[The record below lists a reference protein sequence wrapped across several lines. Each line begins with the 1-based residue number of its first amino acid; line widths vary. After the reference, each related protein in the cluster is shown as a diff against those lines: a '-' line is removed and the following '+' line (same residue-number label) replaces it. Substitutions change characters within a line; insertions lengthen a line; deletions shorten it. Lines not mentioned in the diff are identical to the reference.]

1 MENTSL
7 LVEYLPLL
15 PEIIVLIGAM
25 ALLLLGV
32 FQEGKEADQGE
43 KLVWGLSILVMT
55 LALFIAIKDWGVNA
69 TLFNDSFVINDFTR
83 LLKIMVLVGGII
95 TIYMSISYLI
105 DNGMFKSEYMVLML
119 FALLGMMMM
128 ISANDLIAMY
138 LGLEV
143 QSLALYVMAAFRRD
157 NVRSSESGMK
167 YFVLG
172 ALSSGMLLYGCSM
185 VYGFSGS
192 IYFTEIA
199 KTAMTDGTV
208 SIGMVIGLVFILA
221 GLAFKVSA
229 VPFHMWTP
237 DVYEGAPTPVTA
249 FFAACPKIAAMG
261 ILVRIIYEAFPE
273 LTTQWNQIIVFISI
287 ASMLLGAFGAIG
299 QTNIK
304 RLMAYSS
311 IGNMGF
317 ALVGLAA
324 GNKEGVEGILIY
336 LMIYLVMTV
345 GVFACILAMRRNEK
359 MVVEIDDLK
368 GLSQN
373 NLPAAFMLAL
383 LMFSL
388 AGIPPLAGFFAKFY
402 VFMAA
407 VKAEMFILAVV
418 GVLSS
423 VVGAFYYLRII
434 KIMFFDEA
442 KDAFN
447 EMPSQLKV
455 VLGLSGLFVLTGI
468 LYLNPLIDVARL
480 ATKALFPTT

>member
-1 MENTSL
+1 
-7 LVEYLPLL
+7 
-15 PEIIVLIGAM
+15 
-25 ALLLLGV
+25 
-32 FQEGKEADQGE
+32 
-43 KLVWGLSILVMT
+43 
-55 LALFIAIKDWGVNA
+55 
-69 TLFNDSFVINDFTR
+69 
-83 LLKIMVLVGGII
+83 
-95 TIYMSISYLI
+95 
-105 DNGMFKSEYMVLML
+105 
-119 FALLGMMMM
+119 
-128 ISANDLIAMY
+128 
-138 LGLEV
+138 
-143 QSLALYVMAAFRRD
+143 
-157 NVRSSESGMK
+157 
-167 YFVLG
+167 
-172 ALSSGMLLYGCSM
+172 
-185 VYGFSGS
+185 
-192 IYFTEIA
+192 
-199 KTAMTDGTV
+199 
-208 SIGMVIGLVFILA
+208 
-221 GLAFKVSA
+221 
-229 VPFHMWTP
+229 MWTP

-249 FFAACPKIAAMG
+249 FFAVCPKIAAMG
-261 ILVRIIYEAFPE
+261 ILLRIIYEAFPE

-324 GNKEGVEGILIY
+324 GNREGVEGVLIY

-345 GVFACILAMRRNEK
+345 GVFACILSMRRNEK
-359 MVVEIDDLK
+359 MVEEIDDLK

-407 VKAEMFILAVV
+407 VKADMFILAVV
-418 GVLSS
+418 GVLAS

-434 KIMFFDEA
+434 KIMFFDDA

-455 VLGLSGLFVLTGI
+455 VLGLSGMFVL
-468 LYLNPLIDVARL
+468 LYIVYPNPLIDGARL
-480 ATKALFPTT
+480 AAKALFPTV

>member
-1 MENTSL
+1 MSA
-7 LVEYLPLL
+7 LVEYLPIL
-15 PEIIVLIGAM
+15 PELIVAIGALI
-25 ALLLLGV
+25 LLMVGV
-32 FQEGKEADQGE
+32 FQKDEDAN
-43 KLVWGLSILVMT
+43 LVWFLSMLVMAGAAFF
-55 LALFIAIKDWGVNA
+55 LIKDWGINA
-69 TLFNDSFVINDFTR
+69 TLFNESFVVNDFTR
-83 LLKIMVLVGGII
+83 LLKVMVLIGGIF
-95 TIYMSISYLI
+95 TIYMSISFLI
-105 DNGMFKSEYMVLML
+105 DAGIFKSEYMVLML

-138 LGLEV
+138 LGLEI

-172 ALSSGMLLYGCSM
+172 ALSSGMLLYGSSM

-192 IYFTEIA
+192 IYFSEIA
-199 KTAMTDGTV
+199 KTAMGDGTA
-208 SIGMVIGLVFILA
+208 SIGMVIGLVFVLA
-221 GLAFKVSA
+221 GLAFKISA

-249 FFAACPKIAAMG
+249 FFAICPKVAAMA
-261 ILVRIIYEAFPE
+261 ILLRIIYNAFPD

-287 ASMLLGAFGAIG
+287 ASMILGAFGAIG
-299 QTNIK
+299 QKNIK
-304 RLMAYSS
+304 RLLAYSS

-324 GNKEGVEGILIY
+324 GNREGVEGVIIY
-336 LMIYLVMTV
+336 LMIYMVMTA
-345 GVFACILAMRRNEK
+345 GVFALVLSMRRNEE
-359 MVVEIDDLK
+359 MVENIDDLR
-368 GLSQN
+368 GLSQT
-373 NLPAAFMLAL
+373 NLSAAFLLAL

-407 VKAEMFILAVV
+407 VKADMFILAIV
-418 GVLSS
+418 GVLAS

-442 KDAFN
+442 KDSFN

-455 VLGLSGLFVLTGI
+455 VLGLSGLFVLFYI
-468 LYLNPLIDVARL
+468 VYPNPLIEGARL
-480 ATKALFPTT
+480 AAKALLPTA

>member
-1 MENTSL
+1 MENTSA
-7 LVEYLPLL
+7 LVDYLPLL
-15 PEIIVLIGAM
+15 PEIIVLLGAVI
-25 ALLLLGV
+25 LLLLGV
-32 FQEGKEADQGE
+32 FQEGKGE
-43 KLVWGLSILVMT
+43 KLVWGLTMIV
-55 LALFIAIKDWGVNA
+55 LAAAVFVSVKDWGVTA
-69 TLFNDSFVINDFTR
+69 TLFNGSFQIDDFTR
-83 LLKIMVLVGGII
+83 LLKILVLVGGII
-95 TIYMSISYLI
+95 CIYMSISYLTEA
-105 DNGMFKSEYMVLML
+105 GMFKSEYMVLIL
-119 FALLGMMMM
+119 FSILGMMMM

-157 NVRSSESGMK
+157 NVRSSEAGMK

-192 IYFTEIA
+192 IYFSEIA
-199 KTAMTDGTV
+199 QTAITNGAV
-208 SIGMVIGLVFILA
+208 SVGMVIGLVFILA

-237 DVYEGAPTPVTA
+237 DVYEGAPTTVTA

-261 ILVRIIYEAFPE
+261 ILVRIIFEAFPE
-273 LTTQWNQIIVFISI
+273 LTTQWNQVIIFISI
-287 ASMLLGAFGAIG
+287 ASMILGAFGAIG

-317 ALVGLAA
+317 ALVGLTA
-324 GNKEGVEGILIY
+324 GNREGVEGVLIY

-345 GVFACILAMRRNEK
+345 GVFALILSMRRNEK
-359 MVVEIDDLK
+359 MVEDIEDLR
-368 GLSQN
+368 GLSQT

-407 VKAEMFILAVV
+407 VKADMFVLAVI
-418 GVLSS
+418 GVLAS

-455 VLGLSGLFVLTGI
+455 VLGLSGLFVL
-468 LYLNPLIDVARL
+468 LYIVYPNPLIDGARE
-480 ATKALFPTT
+480 AAKALLPA

>member
-1 MENTSL
+1 MENTSA
-7 LVEYLPLL
+7 LVDYLPLM
-15 PEIIVLIGAM
+15 PEIIVLLGSLI
-25 ALLLLGV
+25 LLLLGV
-32 FQEGKEADQGE
+32 FQEGKGE
-43 KLVWGLSILVMT
+43 KLVWGLTMIV
-55 LALFIAIKDWGVNA
+55 LAAAVFVSVKDWGVSA
-69 TLFNDSFVINDFTR
+69 TLFNGSFLIDDFTR
-83 LLKIMVLVGGII
+83 LLKILVLVGGII
-95 TIYMSISYLI
+95 CIYMSISYLTEA
-105 DNGMFKSEYMVLML
+105 GMFKSEYMVLIL
-119 FALLGMMMM
+119 FSILGMMMM

-199 KTAMTDGTV
+199 QTAMTNGTV
-208 SIGMVIGLVFILA
+208 SVGMVIGLVFILA

-237 DVYEGAPTPVTA
+237 DVYEGASTPVTA

-273 LTTQWNQIIVFISI
+273 LTTQWNQVIIFISI
-287 ASMLLGAFGAIG
+287 ASMILGAFGAIG

-311 IGNMGF
+311 ISNMGF

-324 GNKEGVEGILIY
+324 GNREGVEGILIY

-345 GVFACILAMRRNEK
+345 GVFALILSMRRNEK
-359 MVVEIDDLK
+359 MVEDIEDLR

-407 VKAEMFILAVV
+407 VKADMFILAVV
-418 GVLSS
+418 GVLAS
-423 VVGAFYYLRII
+423 VVGAFYYLRIV

-455 VLGLSGLFVLTGI
+455 VLGLSGLFVL
-468 LYLNPLIDVARL
+468 LYIVYPNPLIDSARE
-480 ATKALFPTT
+480 AAKALLPA

>member
-1 MENTSL
+1 MIQADLNI
-7 LVEYLPLL
+7 LL
-15 PEIIVLIGAM
+15 PEIVLSVYA
-25 ALLLLGV
+25 
-32 FQEGKEADQGE
+32 
-43 KLVWGLSILVMT
+43 IL
-55 LALFIAIKDWGVNA
+55 
-69 TLFNDSFVINDFTR
+69 
-83 LLKIMVLVGGII
+83 
-95 TIYMSISYLI
+95 
-105 DNGMFKSEYMVLML
+105 
-119 FALLGMMMM
+119 ALLGAVYTGKDKMAGMLVWLTAGLMVALAFYLGTVTGEHEAFGGM
-128 ISANDLIAMY
+128 FVDDSFARFAKILILLSAAAVLVMSQEYMARRQILKFEYPLLIALSTVGMSVMVSAGDLMSLY
-138 LGLEV
+138 MGLEL
-143 QSLALYVMAAFRRD
+143 QSLSLYVVASLRRD
-157 NVRSSESGMK
+157 SVKSTEAGLK

-172 ALSSGMLLYGCSM
+172 ALSSGLLLYGASL
-185 VYGFSGS
+185 VYGFTGTTNFAG
-192 IYFTEIA
+192 IIA
-199 KTAMTDGTV
+199 AADGQAPF
-208 SIGMVIGLVFILA
+208 GLLLGLVFVIS

-237 DVYEGAPTPVTA
+237 DVYEGSPTPVTA
-249 FFAACPKIAAMG
+249 FFATAPKVAAMA
-261 ILVRIIYEAFPE
+261 LFARVAHD
-273 LTTQWNQIIVFISI
+273 
-287 ASMLLGAFGAIG
+287 AFGGAVGDWTQIVAFLSVLSMVIGAVAAIG
-299 QTNIK
+299 QRNIK

-324 GNKEGVEGILIY
+324 GNKEGVEGVLIY

-345 GVFACILAMRRNEK
+345 GVFACILSMRRNEK

-407 VKAEMFILAVV
+407 VKADMFILAVV

-455 VLGLSGLFVLTGI
+455 VLGLSGLFVL
-468 LYLNPLIDVARL
+468 LYIVYPNPLIDSARL
-480 ATKALFPTT
+480 AAKALFPTA

>member
-1 MENTSL
+1 MENTSA
-7 LVEYLPLL
+7 LVDYLPLL
-15 PEIIVLIGAM
+15 PEIIVLLGAVI
-25 ALLLLGV
+25 LLLLGV
-32 FQEGKEADQGE
+32 FQEGKGE
-43 KLVWGLSILVMT
+43 KLVWGLTMIV
-55 LALFIAIKDWGVNA
+55 LAAAVFVSVKDWGVTA
-69 TLFNDSFVINDFTR
+69 TLFNGSFQIDDFTR
-83 LLKIMVLVGGII
+83 LLKILVLVGGII
-95 TIYMSISYLI
+95 CIYMSISYLTEA
-105 DNGMFKSEYMVLML
+105 GMFKSEYMVLIL
-119 FALLGMMMM
+119 FSILGMMMM

-157 NVRSSESGMK
+157 NVRSSEAGMK

-192 IYFTEIA
+192 IYFSEIA
-199 KTAMTDGTV
+199 QTAITNGAV
-208 SIGMVIGLVFILA
+208 SVGMVIGLVFILA

-237 DVYEGAPTPVTA
+237 DVYEGAPTTVTA

-261 ILVRIIYEAFPE
+261 ILVRIIFEAFPE
-273 LTTQWNQIIVFISI
+273 LTTQWNQVIIFISI
-287 ASMLLGAFGAIG
+287 ASMILGAFGAIG

-324 GNKEGVEGILIY
+324 GNREGVEGVLIY

-345 GVFACILAMRRNEK
+345 GVFALILSMRRNEK
-359 MVVEIDDLK
+359 MVEDIEDLR
-368 GLSQN
+368 GLSQT

-407 VKAEMFILAVV
+407 VKADMFVLAVI
-418 GVLSS
+418 GVLAS

-455 VLGLSGLFVLTGI
+455 VLGLSGLFVL
-468 LYLNPLIDVARL
+468 LYIVYPNPLIDGARE
-480 ATKALFPTT
+480 AAKALLPA

>member
-1 MENTSL
+1 MEHASP

-15 PEIIVLIGAM
+15 PEIIVLLGALI
-25 ALLLLGV
+25 LLLLGV
-32 FQEGKEADQGE
+32 FQEGKGE
-43 KLVWGLSILVMT
+43 KLIWGLSMLVM
-55 LALFIAIKDWGVNA
+55 ALGVFMLVKDWGVNT

-95 TIYMSISYLI
+95 TIYMSISYLTEA
-105 DNGMFKSEYMVLML
+105 GMFKSEYMVLML

-192 IYFTEIA
+192 VYFSEIA
-199 KTAMTDGTV
+199 KTAMSDGTV
-208 SIGMVIGLVFILA
+208 SIGMIIGLVFILA

-249 FFAACPKIAAMG
+249 FFAVCPKIAAMG
-261 ILVRIIYEAFPE
+261 ILLRIIYGAFPE
-273 LTTQWNQIIVFISI
+273 MTAQWNQIIIFISI

-324 GNKEGVEGILIY
+324 GNREGVEGVLIY

-345 GVFACILAMRRNEK
+345 GVFACILSMRRNEK
-359 MVVEIDDLK
+359 MVEEIDDLR

-407 VKAEMFILAVV
+407 VKADMFILAVV
-418 GVLSS
+418 GVLAS

-434 KIMFFDEA
+434 KIMFFDDA
-442 KDAFN
+442 KDEFN

-455 VLGLSGLFVLTGI
+455 VLGLSGLFVLFYI
-468 LYLNPLIDVARL
+468 VYPNPLIDGARL
-480 ATKALFPTT
+480 AAKALLPTV

>member
-1 MENTSL
+1 MENTSA
-7 LVEYLPLL
+7 LVDYLPLL
-15 PEIIVLIGAM
+15 PEIIVLLGAVI
-25 ALLLLGV
+25 LLLLGV
-32 FQEGKEADQGE
+32 FQEGKGE
-43 KLVWGLSILVMT
+43 KLVWGLTMIV
-55 LALFIAIKDWGVNA
+55 LAAAVFVSVKDWGVTAN
-69 TLFNDSFVINDFTR
+69 LFNGSFQIDDFTR
-83 LLKIMVLVGGII
+83 LLKILVLVGGII
-95 TIYMSISYLI
+95 CIYMSISYLTEA
-105 DNGMFKSEYMVLML
+105 GMFKSEYMVLIL
-119 FALLGMMMM
+119 FSILGMMMM

-157 NVRSSESGMK
+157 NVRSSEAGMK

-192 IYFTEIA
+192 IYFSEIA
-199 KTAMTDGTV
+199 QTAITNGAV
-208 SIGMVIGLVFILA
+208 SVGMVIGLVFILA

-237 DVYEGAPTPVTA
+237 DVYEGAPTTVTA

-261 ILVRIIYEAFPE
+261 ILVRIIFEAFPE
-273 LTTQWNQIIVFISI
+273 LTTQWNQVIIFISI
-287 ASMLLGAFGAIG
+287 ASMILGAFGAIG

-324 GNKEGVEGILIY
+324 GNREGVEGVLIY

-345 GVFACILAMRRNEK
+345 GVFALILSMRRNEK
-359 MVVEIDDLK
+359 MVEDIEDLR
-368 GLSQN
+368 GLSQT

-407 VKAEMFILAVV
+407 VKADMFVLAVI
-418 GVLSS
+418 GVLAS

-455 VLGLSGLFVLTGI
+455 VLGLSGLFVL
-468 LYLNPLIDVARL
+468 LYIVYPNPLIDGARE
-480 ATKALFPTT
+480 AAKALLPA

>member
-1 MENTSL
+1 MENTSA
-7 LVEYLPLL
+7 LVDYLPLL
-15 PEIIVLIGAM
+15 PEIIVLLGSLI
-25 ALLLLGV
+25 LLLLGV
-32 FQEGKEADQGE
+32 FQEGKGE
-43 KLVWGLSILVMT
+43 KLVWGLTMIV
-55 LALFIAIKDWGVNA
+55 LAAAVIVSVKDWGVSA
-69 TLFNDSFVINDFTR
+69 TLFNGSFQIDDFTR
-83 LLKIMVLVGGII
+83 LLKILVLVGGII
-95 TIYMSISYLI
+95 CIYMSISYLTEA
-105 DNGMFKSEYMVLML
+105 GMFKSEYMVLIL
-119 FALLGMMMM
+119 FSILGMMMM

-157 NVRSSESGMK
+157 NVRSSEAGMK

-192 IYFTEIA
+192 IYFSEIA
-199 KTAMTDGTV
+199 QTAITNGAV
-208 SIGMVIGLVFILA
+208 SVGMVIGLVFILA

-237 DVYEGAPTPVTA
+237 DVYEGAPTTVTA

-261 ILVRIIYEAFPE
+261 ILVRIIFEAFPE
-273 LTTQWNQIIVFISI
+273 LTTQWNQVIIFISI
-287 ASMLLGAFGAIG
+287 ASMILGAFGAIG

-324 GNKEGVEGILIY
+324 GNREGVEGVLIY

-345 GVFACILAMRRNEK
+345 GVFALILSMRRNEK
-359 MVVEIDDLK
+359 MVEDIEDLR
-368 GLSQN
+368 GLSQT

-407 VKAEMFILAVV
+407 VKADMFVLAVI
-418 GVLSS
+418 GVLAS

-455 VLGLSGLFVLTGI
+455 VLGLSGLFVL
-468 LYLNPLIDVARL
+468 LYIVYPNPLIDGARE
-480 ATKALFPTT
+480 AAKALLPA

>member
-1 MENTSL
+1 MENTSA
-7 LVEYLPLL
+7 LVDYLPLL
-15 PEIIVLIGAM
+15 PEIIVLLGAVI
-25 ALLLLGV
+25 LLLLGV
-32 FQEGKEADQGE
+32 FQEGKGE
-43 KLVWGLSILVMT
+43 KLVWGLTMIV
-55 LALFIAIKDWGVNA
+55 LAAAVFVSVKDWGVTAN
-69 TLFNDSFVINDFTR
+69 LFNGSFQIDDFTR
-83 LLKIMVLVGGII
+83 LLKILVLVGGII
-95 TIYMSISYLI
+95 CIYMSISYLTEA
-105 DNGMFKSEYMVLML
+105 GMFKSEYMVLIL
-119 FALLGMMMM
+119 FSILGMMMM

-157 NVRSSESGMK
+157 NVRSSEAGMK

-192 IYFTEIA
+192 IYFSEIA
-199 KTAMTDGTV
+199 QTAATNGTV
-208 SIGMVIGLVFILA
+208 SVGMVIGLVFILA

-229 VPFHMWTP
+229 VPPHIWTP

-261 ILVRIIYEAFPE
+261 ILVRIIFEAFPE
-273 LTTQWNQIIVFISI
+273 LTTQWNQVIIFIAI
-287 ASMLLGAFGAIG
+287 ASMILGAFGAIG

-324 GNKEGVEGILIY
+324 GNREGVEGILIY

-345 GVFACILAMRRNEK
+345 GVFALILSMRRNEK
-359 MVVEIDDLK
+359 MVEDIEDLR
-368 GLSQN
+368 GLSQT

-407 VKAEMFILAVV
+407 VKADMFVLAVV
-418 GVLSS
+418 GVLAS

-455 VLGLSGLFVLTGI
+455 VLGLSGLFVL
-468 LYLNPLIDVARL
+468 LYIVYPNPLIDGARE
-480 ATKALFPTT
+480 AAKALLPA

>member
-1 MENTSL
+1 MSA
-7 LVEYLPLL
+7 LVEYLPIL
-15 PEIIVLIGAM
+15 PELIVAIGALI
-25 ALLLLGV
+25 LLMVGV
-32 FQEGKEADQGE
+32 FQKDEDAN
-43 KLVWGLSILVMT
+43 LVWFLSMLVMAGAAFF
-55 LALFIAIKDWGVNA
+55 LIKDWGINA
-69 TLFNDSFVINDFTR
+69 TLFNESFVVNDFTR
-83 LLKIMVLVGGII
+83 LLKVMVLIGGIF
-95 TIYMSISYLI
+95 TIYMSISFLI
-105 DNGMFKSEYMVLML
+105 DAGIFKSEYMVLML

-138 LGLEV
+138 LGLEI

-172 ALSSGMLLYGCSM
+172 ALSSGMLLYGSSM

-192 IYFTEIA
+192 IYFSEIA
-199 KTAMTDGTV
+199 KTALGDGTA
-208 SIGMVIGLVFILA
+208 SIGMVIGLVFVLA
-221 GLAFKVSA
+221 GLAFKISA

-249 FFAACPKIAAMG
+249 FFAICPKVAAMA
-261 ILVRIIYEAFPE
+261 ILLRIIYNAFPD

-287 ASMLLGAFGAIG
+287 ASMILGAFGAIG
-299 QTNIK
+299 QKNIK
-304 RLMAYSS
+304 RLLAYSS

-324 GNKEGVEGILIY
+324 GNREGVEGVIIY
-336 LMIYLVMTV
+336 LMIYMVMTA
-345 GVFACILAMRRNEK
+345 GVFALVLSMRRNEE
-359 MVVEIDDLK
+359 MVENIDDLR
-368 GLSQN
+368 GLSQT
-373 NLPAAFMLAL
+373 NLSAAFLLAL

-407 VKAEMFILAVV
+407 VKADMFILAIV
-418 GVLSS
+418 GVLAS

-442 KDAFN
+442 KDSFN

-455 VLGLSGLFVLTGI
+455 VLGLSGLFVLFYI
-468 LYLNPLIDVARL
+468 VYPNPLIEGARL
-480 ATKALFPTT
+480 AAKALLPTA

>member
-1 MENTSL
+1 MENTSA
-7 LVEYLPLL
+7 LVDYLPLL
-15 PEIIVLIGAM
+15 PEIIVLLGAVI
-25 ALLLLGV
+25 LLLLGV
-32 FQEGKEADQGE
+32 FQEGKGE
-43 KLVWGLSILVMT
+43 KLVWGLTMIV
-55 LALFIAIKDWGVNA
+55 LAAAVFVSVKDWGVTA
-69 TLFNDSFVINDFTR
+69 TLFNGSFQIDDFTR
-83 LLKIMVLVGGII
+83 LLKILVLVGGII
-95 TIYMSISYLI
+95 CIYMSISYLTEA
-105 DNGMFKSEYMVLML
+105 GMFKSEYMVLIL
-119 FALLGMMMM
+119 FSILGMMMM

-157 NVRSSESGMK
+157 NVRSSEAGMK

-192 IYFTEIA
+192 IYFSEIA
-199 KTAMTDGTV
+199 QTAITNGAV
-208 SIGMVIGLVFILA
+208 SVGMVIGLVFILA

-237 DVYEGAPTPVTA
+237 DVYEGAPTTVTA

-261 ILVRIIYEAFPE
+261 ILVRIIFEAFPE
-273 LTTQWNQIIVFISI
+273 LTTQWNQVIIFISI
-287 ASMLLGAFGAIG
+287 ASMILGAFGAIG

-324 GNKEGVEGILIY
+324 GNREGVEGVIIY

-345 GVFACILAMRRNEK
+345 GVFALILSMRRNEK
-359 MVVEIDDLK
+359 MVEDIEDLR
-368 GLSQN
+368 GLSQT

-407 VKAEMFILAVV
+407 VKADMFVLAVI
-418 GVLSS
+418 GVLAS

-455 VLGLSGLFVLTGI
+455 VLGLSGLFVL
-468 LYLNPLIDVARL
+468 LYIVYPNPLIDGARE
-480 ATKALFPTT
+480 AAKALLPA

>member
-1 MENTSL
+1 MEHASP

-15 PEIIVLIGAM
+15 PEIIVLLGALI
-25 ALLLLGV
+25 LLLLGV
-32 FQEGKEADQGE
+32 FQEGKGE
-43 KLVWGLSILVMT
+43 KLVWGLTMLVM
-55 LALFIAIKDWGVNA
+55 ALGAFMLIKDWGVNT

-95 TIYMSISYLI
+95 TIYMSISYLTEA
-105 DNGMFKSEYMVLML
+105 GMFKSEYMVLML

-192 IYFTEIA
+192 VYFSEIA
-199 KTAMTDGTV
+199 KTAMGDGTV
-208 SIGMVIGLVFILA
+208 SVGMIIGLVFILA

-249 FFAACPKIAAMG
+249 FFAVCPKIAAMG
-261 ILVRIIYEAFPE
+261 ILLRIIYEAFPE
-273 LTTQWNQIIVFISI
+273 LTTQWNQIIIFISI

-324 GNKEGVEGILIY
+324 GNREGVEGVLIY

-345 GVFACILAMRRNEK
+345 GVFACILSMRRNEK
-359 MVVEIDDLK
+359 MVEEIDDLK

-407 VKAEMFILAVV
+407 VKADMFILAVV
-418 GVLSS
+418 GVLAS

-434 KIMFFDEA
+434 KIMFFDDA

-455 VLGLSGLFVLTGI
+455 VLGLSGLFVLFYI
-468 LYLNPLIDVARL
+468 VYPNPLIDGARL
-480 ATKALFPTT
+480 AAKALLPTV

>member
-1 MENTSL
+1 MEHASP

-15 PEIIVLIGAM
+15 PEIIVLLGALI
-25 ALLLLGV
+25 LLLLGV
-32 FQEGKEADQGE
+32 FQEGKGE
-43 KLVWGLSILVMT
+43 KLVWGLSMLVM
-55 LALFIAIKDWGVNA
+55 ALGVFMLVKDWGVNT

-95 TIYMSISYLI
+95 TIYMSISYLTEA
-105 DNGMFKSEYMVLML
+105 DMFKSEYMVLML

-192 IYFTEIA
+192 VYFSEIA
-199 KTAMTDGTV
+199 KTAMSDGTV
-208 SIGMVIGLVFILA
+208 SIGMIIGLVFILA

-249 FFAACPKIAAMG
+249 FFAVCPKIAAMG
-261 ILVRIIYEAFPE
+261 ILLRIIYGAFPE
-273 LTTQWNQIIVFISI
+273 MTGQWNQIIIFISI

-324 GNKEGVEGILIY
+324 GNREGVEGVLIY

-345 GVFACILAMRRNEK
+345 GVFACILSMRRNEK
-359 MVVEIDDLK
+359 MVEEIDDLR

-407 VKAEMFILAVV
+407 VKADMFILAVV
-418 GVLSS
+418 GVLAS

-434 KIMFFDEA
+434 KIMFFDDA
-442 KDAFN
+442 KDEFN

-455 VLGLSGLFVLTGI
+455 VLGLSGLFVLFYI
-468 LYLNPLIDVARL
+468 VYPNPLIDGARL
-480 ATKALFPTT
+480 AAKALLPTV

>member
-32 FQEGKEADQGE
+32 FQEGKEAGQAE
-43 KLVWGLSILVMT
+43 KLVWGLSILVMA
-55 LALFIAIKDWGVNA
+55 LATFFLIKDWGVNT

-83 LLKIMVLVGGII
+83 LLKILVLIGGII

-105 DNGMFKSEYMVLML
+105 DTDMFKSEYMVLML

-192 IYFTEIA
+192 IYFSEIA

-208 SIGMVIGLVFILA
+208 SVGMVIGLVFILA

-324 GNKEGVEGILIY
+324 GNKEGVEGVLIY

-345 GVFACILAMRRNEK
+345 GVFACILSMRRNEK

-407 VKAEMFILAVV
+407 VKADMFILAVV

-455 VLGLSGLFVLTGI
+455 VLGLSGLFVLFYI
-468 LYLNPLIDVARL
+468 VYPNPLIDSAKL
-480 ATKALFPTT
+480 AAKALFPTA